1 MTNPNPGALPD
12 PERAAALTGGIVPEF
27 SLGDRLR
34 KAREIAG
41 LEQIALAAEIEVHRQ
56 SIARYESGAS
66 IPRRP
71 VMLSWAM
78 MTGVS
83 LDWLATGE
91 TGNSTHVERSTAST
105 DSVDRVV

>member
-1 MTNPNPGALPD
+1 MENPNPL
-12 PERAAALTGGIVPEF
+12 GGIVPEF

-41 LEQIALAAEIEVHRQ
+41 LEQIALAHAIDVHRQ
-56 SIARYESGAS
+56 TVARYESGAS

-71 VMLSWAM
+71 VMLSWAL

-83 LDWLATGE
+83 LDWLATGDVAI
-91 TGNSTHVERSTAST
+91 STHDEKSARTTV
-105 DSVDRVV
+105 